1 MDSSCKSG
9 EFLFTVAVSIFY
21 LRKVLPIKYRTLAK
35 ELTTMLLTSM
45 LLGAIIYLAFMH
57 LSYTILNLLI
67 VLATVSILYIGISKI
82 LFCEPLTTILNL
94 LKQK

>member
-1 MDSSCKSG
+1 
-9 EFLFTVAVSIFY
+9 
-21 LRKVLPIKYRTLAK
+21 
-35 ELTTMLLTSM
+35 MLLTSM